1 MTIDDIDEK
10 TAEKAMKFLFKRL
23 KYNLLEIV
31 DIRPDGRYLQFI
43 PSRTLFLARVRV
55 SNDKVPTDLECFDLE
70 GTTMCLPVIVE
81 SDSMLGEKALQ
92 DYESMPHLESSTNK
106 DALKLMFSMLN
117 AIDDMSIRIGYISPE
132 MLLSRRDSLCSLLMK
147 VDLQDDD
154 S

>member
-10 TAEKAMKFLFKRL
+10 TAENVMKLLFKRL

-31 DIRPDGRYLQFI
+31 DIRHDDGYLLFI
-43 PSRTLFLARVRV
+43 PERTLFLAKVQVLKDNIPAGLPSSLEDV
-55 SNDKVPTDLECFDLE
+55 S
-70 GTTMCLPVIVE
+70 MCLPVRVE
-81 SDSMLGEKALQ
+81 SDSMLGDKALQ
-92 DYESMPHLESSTNK
+92 DYKSAACLESSTSK

-117 AIDDMSIRIGYISPE
+117 ALDDVSIRIGYLGSE
-132 MLLSRRDSLCSLLMK
+132 MLLSRKDSICSLLMK